1 MRATKIVK
9 YLEHRQ
15 IQEEHKHINDW
26 KWNGRCVRRTILS
39 AVKAVIWF
47 CLSIYLSPI
56 LLSTVIFTRMVMFTE
71 LWKEKVAM
79 NLKHWLNEP
88 ESHGR
93 TKSQKKNLKKQ
104 TDLHQVCHRREL
116 LQQYFL
122 LCSLN
127 ITLTWTI
134 WEHRGTMQVL
144 VLHHRNSQE
153 DTGTD
158 VLVLT
163 ICAWIYCQKHCVVQ
177 PPPSWCT
184 ALITFYVD
192 VLPVHS
198 LARSKVCL
206 ELIIYKL
213 NYIPM

>member
-1 MRATKIVK
+1 MK
-9 YLEHRQ
+9 
-15 IQEEHKHINDW
+15 W
-26 KWNGRCVRRTILS
+26 KMCSKSNFNCGQGSDRVL
-39 AVKAVIWF
+39 
-47 CLSIYLSPI
+47 
-56 LLSTVIFTRMVMFTE
+56 
-71 LWKEKVAM
+71 
-79 NLKHWLNEP
+79 LKHLPFSYPAVHSDLHKDGNVYRIVERKGSHELKHRLNEP
-88 ESHGR
+88 EFHWR

-127 ITLTWTI
+127 VTFTWTI
-134 WEHRGTMQVL
+134 WEHRGRMQAL
-144 VLHHRNSQE
+144 VLHHHNSQE
-153 DTGTD
+153 DRGTD